1 MKRSLQLDRYKE
13 LVGEKML
20 ESIYHTAESLAGVR
34 VLHINTTAQGGG
46 VAELLQS
53 LIPLMEEL
61 GIPHRWEVLSLDEPS
76 NRFAAHLVDL
86 LQGMEHGAIPQAD
99 QQAFLETLRKAAVMQ
114 QIEQQPADLYFI
126 HDFQLAPLA
135 TLFPWLRPALWMCH
149 VDTTHPDPGGKA
161 YLDQFLDAYNVCVFD
176 TPLAI
181 FPTLPPEKARVM
193 TPTIDPF
200 RDKNRYLSPTIG
212 LRLLAQCGIDPSRPL
227 ITQVS
232 RFGNW
237 KNPWQVIDVYRLV
250 KQTRPDVQV
259 ALVGALEAADDI
271 NAIEILRDIEEKAAG
286 DPDIH
291 LLSDPTLIG
300 HLEVNAFQRYSS
312 VILQRSIREGFGL
325 TVTEAMWKNQP
336 VVGTSVTGLRAQ
348 IIDGYNGFLADDT
361 ATCAMRTFQ
370 LLEDRALWHQLGM
383 RAHEQ
388 VQQKFLF
395 PTMVLQYLEALMQAR
410 GMSCVSEA
418 VESSTRER
426 R

>member
-1 MKRSLQLDRYKE
+1 MRRSSQLDRYKK
-13 LVGEKML
+13 LVGEEML
-20 ESIYHTAESLAGVR
+20 ESIYHLAEPLTGMR

-53 LIPLMEEL
+53 LLPLMEEL
-61 GIPHRWEVLSLDEPS
+61 GISHRWEVLALDEPS
-76 NRFAAHLVDL
+76 NLFAAHLVDL
-86 LQGMEHGAIPQAD
+86 LQGMEHGAIPLSA

-114 QIEQQPADLYFI
+114 QIERQPADLYFI

-149 VDTTHPDPGGKA
+149 VDTTDPDPGGKA
-161 YLDQFLDAYNVCVFD
+161 YLDQFLDAYNACVFD
-176 TPLAI
+176 TPLAV

-200 RDKNRYLSPTIG
+200 RDKNRYLSPEIG
-212 LRLLAQCGIDPSRPL
+212 LGLLEKCGIDVTRPL

-250 KQTRPDVQV
+250 KQTLPDVQV

-271 NAIEILRDIEEKAAG
+271 KAIEILREIEEKAAG
-286 DPDIH
+286 DPDVH
-291 LLSDPTLIG
+291 LLSDPTVIG

-348 IIDGYNGFLADDT
+348 IIDGYNGYLADET
-361 ATCAMRTFQ
+361 ATCAMRTLQ
-370 LLEDRALWHQLGM
+370 LLEDRALWHQMGI

-395 PTMVLQYLEALMQAR
+395 PAMVLQYLDALTQASGVAR
-410 GMSCVSEA
+410 VSEA
-418 VESSTRER
+418 VESHTRER